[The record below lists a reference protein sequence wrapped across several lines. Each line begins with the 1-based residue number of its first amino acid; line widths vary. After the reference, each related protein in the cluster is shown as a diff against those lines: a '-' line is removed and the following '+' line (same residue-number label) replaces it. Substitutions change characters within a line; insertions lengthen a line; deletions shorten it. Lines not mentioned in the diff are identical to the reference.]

1 MADEDLVL
9 EEAEDAMKKSLE
21 ALQRDVAKI
30 RTSRANPVLLEG
42 VMVDYYGVPTP
53 LKKLATITAPEPR
66 LLVVQPFDPS
76 GIGGIGGIERAI
88 QIADL
93 GLSPINDGKVL
104 RLPVPEL
111 TEERRRELV
120 KTVKKMGEG
129 HKTGV
134 RGGRRDAISMLKDM
148 QKSGELP
155 EDDSKRAQKKIQD
168 LHDVYIEKVDAVIAA
183 KEEEILHI

>member
-1 MADEDLVL
+1 MADDDLVL
-9 EEAEDAMKKSLE
+9 EEAEEAMKKSLE
-21 ALQRDVAKI
+21 ALQRDVSRI

-42 VMVDYYGVPTP
+42 VMVDYYDTPTP

-66 LLVVQPFDPS
+66 LLLVQPFDPS
-76 GIGGIGGIERAI
+76 GIVGIERAI
-88 QIADL
+88 QKADV
-93 GLSPINDGKVL
+93 GLSPINDGKLL

-120 KTVKKMGEG
+120 KTVKKLGED

-134 RGGRRDAISMLKDM
+134 RSARRDANSMLKDM
-148 QKSGELP
+148 QKDGELP
-155 EDDSKRAQKKIQD
+155 KDESTRAQKKTQE
-168 LHDVYIEKVDAVIAA
+168 LHDAYIEKVDAVITA